1 MADQP
6 NHPISGTPILRP
18 LAEEKNPRIAGGSC
32 PCPDHVL
39 RTALFGIDET
49 WYEAH
54 WYRERPKLRQ
64 SRLSSVAGVFRYLI
78 AVASTLRPGSPAGIV
93 VANAIDRG

>member
-1 MADQP
+1 MAGQA
-6 NHPISGTPILRP
+6 NHPISDTPIVRP
-18 LAEEKNPRIAGGSC
+18 LAEEKNPRTAGGSC

-54 WYRERPKLRQ
+54 WYRERPKLRK
-64 SRLSSVAGVFRYLI
+64 SRLSSVAGVFQSLI
-78 AVASTLRPGSPAGIV
+78 AVASNLRPGSPAGIV
-93 VANAIDRG
+93 VADAIDRG